1 MRILEPPQESCAC
14 EQAVVTKYQKRISGR
29 ILDRIDIHIEVLRA
43 EHEKWRGDRFGKS
56 SEAIR
61 IRVQPS
67 RNRQPLKGKKN

>member
-14 EQAVVTKYQKRISGR
+14 EQAVVTKYQKWISGR
-29 ILDRIDIHIEVLRA
+29 ILDRIDIHIEVLSP
-43 EHEKWRGDRFGKS
+43 EHAKWRADRFGKS

-67 RNRQPLKGKKN
+67 SNRHPLKGTKN